1 MSYVYMKVLETA
13 PERYERGMRLLT
25 LGRLQRVYRDVAAS
39 LSAGDRV
46 LDIGCGPGELAVLLA
61 RGGCQVTGIDVSPQ
75 MLRQASHRVQ
85 AAGVAGLV
93 TLREVGAVELD
104 TAFPAASFDALV
116 STLVFSELSS
126 DEMVYTLS
134 ECRRVL
140 KREGLLLVAD
150 EVLPAS
156 FLGRV
161 ATFLFRLPFVLLA
174 YLLTQNTTRRVSGLR
189 QRIEGAGF
197 RVLAVHN
204 YLAGTLQL
212 LQAQRVEP

>member
-25 LGRLQRVYRDVAAS
+25 LGRLQRVYRHIAAGLGS
-39 LSAGDRV
+39 GDRV
-46 LDIGCGPGELAVLLA
+46 LDIGCGPGELVVLLA
-61 RGGCQVTGIDVSPQ
+61 RSGCQVTGIDVSPQ
-75 MLRQASHRVQ
+75 MLRQAAHRVQ
-85 AAGVAGLV
+85 EAGVADRV
-93 TLREVGAVELD
+93 SLREVGAAELD
-104 TAFPAASFDALV
+104 TAFPAASFDAVV
-116 STLVFSELSS
+116 STLVFSELSP

-134 ECRRVL
+134 ECRRIL

-150 EVLPAS
+150 EILPDS

-161 ATFLFRLPFVLLA
+161 AAFLLRLPFVVLA
-174 YLLTQNTTRRVSGLR
+174 YLLTQNTTRQVSGLR

-197 RVLAVHN
+197 RVLAVRE

-212 LQAQRVEP
+212 FQAQRVES